1 MKTGLLAILFV
12 TACTASNETPVCGDG
27 VLDSGEQCDDGNN
40 ASNDGCSA
48 TCVIEASGGVC
59 GDDHVDT
66 GEDCDDGNTDSGDGC
81 SANCLA
87 EHVTTAQWNIKLA
100 DGTVRPCPT
109 GYDTA
114 AVYSQP
120 LDSGGNPVGQPTID
134 LFNCADGM
142 GTTAPLEA
150 GVYRTWVA
158 ITTANNSATYAQ
170 TLAADVDLTTMDMTF
185 SGDIVTD
192 GGYFAWAWALQGE
205 TSQNPL
211 TCADVAGIEGVEIH
225 STISGTMTAFTD
237 QYNCEDGFGYTA
249 ALPADTYTIAID
261 AFSNAGALND
271 TLTLDDKVIG
281 IKNAVTDLGT
291 VTIPITGL

>member
-1 MKTGLLAILFV
+1 
-12 TACTASNETPVCGDG
+12 

-59 GDDHVDT
+59 GDGHVDT
-66 GEDCDDGNTDSGDGC
+66 GEDCDDGNTADGDGC

-87 EHVTTAQWNIKLA
+87 EHVTTAQWNIKNA
-100 DGTVRPCPT
+100 DGTAQPCPT
-109 GYDTA
+109 GFDTA

-120 LDSGGNPVGQPTID
+120 LDSGGNPVGNPTID

-158 ITTANNSATYAQ
+158 ITTASNSATYAQ
-170 TLAADVDLTTMDMTF
+170 TLAADVDLTAMDMTF
-185 SGDIVTD
+185 SGDIIKD
-192 GGYFAWAWALQGE
+192 GGYFSWAWTLQGE

-211 TCADVAGIEGVEIH
+211 TCADVAGIAGIDMI
-225 STISGTMTAFTD
+225 STISGTMAMFTD
-237 QYNCEDGFGYTA
+237 DFTCEDGFGYTS
-249 ALPADTYTIAID
+249 ALPADTYVISIDAID
-261 AFSNAGALND
+261 GANHALSTNT
-271 TLTLDDKVIG
+271 TLTDKVIG

-291 VTIPITGL
+291 ITIPITGQ